1 MTSLSLHSS
10 DATNSGSKTLL
21 LAISGGSA
29 DPVVKIFRDE
39 RKEEK
44 EEEEKE
50 EQADE
55 TVSLLAIGRA
65 HSTRVNRV
73 KFSRD
78 GTRIVSCGQEGVF
91 VWRI

>member
-1 MTSLSLHSS
+1 VTSLSLHSS

-55 TVSLLAIGRA
+55 TVSLLAIGRV

-78 GTRIVSCGQEGVF
+78 GKRIVSCGQEGVF